1 MLNRPNKNYHRSEKI
16 VSLHPPRNCVKN
28 RIFPTG
34 QKLQSIAACL
44 SNKICTGEKGIMG
57 DIFYREI
64 SDKIECRKLKA
75 SASGPNINL
84 TDPHY
89 NAKICDAQPWD
100 QEHTH
105 YGKLRRNEGKRQE
118 K

>member
-1 MLNRPNKNYHRSEKI
+1 MS
-16 VSLHPPRNCVKN
+16 KN

-44 SNKICTGEKGIMG
+44 PNKICTGEEGIKC
-57 DIFYREI
+57 DIFYSEM
-64 SDKIECRKLKA
+64 SDKIECCKLTA
-75 SASGPNINL
+75 SASAPNINL
-84 TDPHY
+84 IDPHY